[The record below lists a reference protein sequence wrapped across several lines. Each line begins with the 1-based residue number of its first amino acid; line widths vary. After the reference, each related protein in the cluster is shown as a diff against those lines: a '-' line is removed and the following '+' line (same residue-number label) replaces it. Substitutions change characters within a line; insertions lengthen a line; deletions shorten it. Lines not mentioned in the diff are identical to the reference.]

1 MAKLHGPL
9 LSFGAQGQI
18 GKTLVTSS
26 WRGVKYARQ
35 YVIPANPRTV
45 AQQTNRT
52 LFAFM
57 REMYKL
63 APGVVRE
70 PWIAFAKG
78 RPFTDFNKFVGEN
91 VRLLQ
96 GASTLTAAIMSPGAR
111 GGLPPQAV
119 NADPTANPGEIEVEV
134 LAPIQLPD
142 GWTVTEVAACAC
154 AQQDPTTIFDAP
166 FVAGTVASP
175 SDTVTLTGLPPATPC
190 VAWGWV
196 VYERPDGLPAYSV
209 SLSEAVTPA

>member
-35 YVIPANPRTV
+35 YVIPANPRTT
-45 AQQTNRT
+45 AQQTNRAI
-52 LFAFM
+52 FAFM

-63 APGVVRE
+63 APGVVRD

-96 GASTLTAAIMSPGAR
+96 GQSVLTSAIMSPGAR

-119 NADPTANPGEIEVEV
+119 SADATVNPGEVEVEI
-134 LAPIQLPD
+134 LAPTQLPD
-142 GWTVTEVAACAC
+142 GWTVTSVGAAAC
-154 AQQDPTTIFDAP
+154 AQQDPATLFSPP
-166 FVAGTVASP
+166 FVAATVAAP
-175 SDTVTLTGLPPATPC
+175 GDTVTLSGLPETTLC

-196 VYERPDGLPAYSV
+196 VYARPDGLPAYSV
-209 SLSEAVTPA
+209 SLSDTVTTV